1 MKLLPVLL
9 AVGLSCVFAY
19 EAGAETVHIPGPAG
33 NLEAEAVPVPEA
45 RHVVVI
51 IPGSGPTDRDGNS
64 SLPGLASNAYKFL
77 AEDLAAQGVASLRID
92 KRGFFGSAAA
102 LSDAN
107 DVTIEAYAEDT
118 RRWVDRA
125 AGLAPC
131 VWIAG
136 HSEGGLVALVA
147 AQRPPENLC
156 GLILISTSGRPTG
169 QLLIEQL
176 QANPANA
183 PLMPEIKSIVA
194 DLEAGRPRDP
204 ESLSPVLQS
213 FFSRGLQRYMIDLF
227 SYDPVAIAGAWR
239 GAVLI
244 AQGDADMQVKL
255 QDADLLEKAM
265 PQARRIDLA
274 GGTHMLKEEVAGN
287 PMASYADP
295 SLPLHPQLVPAIVKF
310 LKAADRSR

>member
-1 MKLLPVLL
+1 MKRILFLL
-9 AVGLSCVFAY
+9 VGGLPCAFAC

-33 NLEAEAVPVPEA
+33 KLEAEAVSVPDA
-45 RHVVVI
+45 RHVLVI
-51 IPGSGPTDRDGNS
+51 VPGSGPTDRNGNS
-64 SLPGLASNAYKFL
+64 SLPGLASNAYRFL
-77 AEDLAAQGVASLRID
+77 AEDLAARGVASLRID
-92 KRGFFGSAAA
+92 KRGFFGSAGA
-102 LSDAN
+102 LADAN
-107 DVTIEAYAEDT
+107 DVTIEAYAEDA

-147 AQRPPENLC
+147 AQKPPESLC

-183 PLMPEIKSIVA
+183 PLMPEIKSVVD

-227 SYDPVAIAGAWR
+227 SYDPAIIADAWK
-239 GAVLI
+239 GSVLI
-244 AQGDADMQVKL
+244 VQGDADMQVKL
-255 QDADLLEKAM
+255 QDAELLAKSM
-265 PQARRIDLA
+265 PQAQRVDLA
-274 GGTHMLKEEVAGN
+274 GGTHMLKEEVPGN
-287 PMASYADP
+287 PMATYSDP
-295 SLPLHPQLVPAIVKF
+295 SLPLHPQLVPAIVNF
-310 LKAADRSR
+310 LEAADRSR